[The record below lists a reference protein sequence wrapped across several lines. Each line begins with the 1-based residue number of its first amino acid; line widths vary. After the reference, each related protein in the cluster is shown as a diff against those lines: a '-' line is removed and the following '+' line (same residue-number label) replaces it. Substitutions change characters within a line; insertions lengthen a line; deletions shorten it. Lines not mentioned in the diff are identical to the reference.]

1 MLAFGVLFYINR
13 KEKDDNEST
22 PKTNFVKI
30 KWVSVTLISTPSIDE
45 IKYNIV
51 KPFIHDWLLRL
62 DNENRFISIQP
73 IPLCR
78 KRKVGSPV
86 LLIC

>member
-13 KEKDDNEST
+13 KEKDVNEST

-30 KWVSVTLISTPSIDE
+30 KWVSVTLISTPSIAE